1 MRPRSVIEYAGS
13 RFPSS
18 RRLPGAHPNAQR
30 AHKRAAALHDGSM
43 RSDCRGAAAWTPLG
57 VALLA
62 VSIAPA
68 SALRGG
74 KSPSGPRQLDHVTP
88 QARMEYLRKAIVWRP
103 TRIPAMD
110 LMRGPEGEGAFK
122 PDQSVTCEYV
132 KPDEPMSGATPKFTC
147 DLGGGDVVKV
157 KYGKNNG
164 EVYAEVAA
172 SRLLWALGFGA
183 DHMYPVQVTCR
194 DCPIEPW
201 YWSSEP
207 RVDEKKFELATIERK
222 LDGKTIEASGKEGW
236 TWAELDRVDER
247 AGGAPVAHRDALKL
261 LAVLLQYSDTKAQNQ
276 RLVCLPDSFVRNES
290 GDEDCTKP
298 LMFPQDLGV
307 VFGKANLLNNDSV
320 NLQSWQDVPVWRDP
334 RQCVAHLKKSLT
346 GTLEHPRISEAGRK
360 FLADLLSQLS
370 DTQIRDMFAVARFD
384 RRGRKIRTPQGERPA
399 TIDDWVGVFKKK
411 RDEIVNARCPQ

>member
-1 MRPRSVIEYAGS
+1 
-13 RFPSS
+13 
-18 RRLPGAHPNAQR
+18 
-30 AHKRAAALHDGSM
+30 M
-43 RSDCRGAAAWTPLG
+43 RSGCRGAAAWKPLG

-68 SALRGG
+68 SALRG
-74 KSPSGPRQLDHVTP
+74 KSPSGPRQLDHITP
-88 QARMEYLRKAIVWRP
+88 QARMEYLRKAMVWRP

-110 LMRGPEGEGAFK
+110 LVRGPEGEGAFK

-132 KPDEPMSGATPKFTC
+132 KPDEPLSGATPKFTC

-183 DHMYPVQVTCR
+183 DHMYPVQVACR
-194 DCPIEPW
+194 NCPIEPW

-236 TWAELDRVDER
+236 TWPELDSVDER

-276 RLVCLPDSFVRNES
+276 RLICLPDGVVRNES

-298 LMFPQDLGV
+298 FMFPQDVGV
-307 VFGKANLLNNDSV
+307 VFGKANLLNNNSV
-320 NLQSWQDVPVWRDP
+320 NLQSWQDMPVWRDP
-334 RQCVAHLKKSLT
+334 RQCVAHLKKSMT

-370 DTQIRDMFAVARFD
+370 DTQIRDMFAAARFD
-384 RRGRKIRTPQGERPA
+384 RRGRKIRTPEGERPA
-399 TIDDWVGVFKKK
+399 TIDDWVRVFKKK
-411 RDEIVNARCPQ
+411 RDDVVNARCPQ